1 MLRLRQPSR
10 CQVKVSPLDTRLH
23 RMATLSEL
31 SRPPKL
37 SSRFKLS
44 SQSKQTSRGSHPG
57 SPTHSRLPSSRAP
70 LRGAWEES
78 NVTWCVVRF
87 PDQLPQEVR
96 RGTCLPGICS
106 RLSRWTSP
114 GSSLS
119 ASLSRHPPSR
129 HLRQIWQS
137 HRHQSQRCQSGR
149 IGGGCLSSRSCLLL
163 LVSWS
168 RPSRLAKPLK
178 QQF

>member
-1 MLRLRQPSR
+1 MNFIIKQCKLLKTSPYLDNTLIRQSIFSLQCFIQRRCYFLLCSDTAFFYESAQAVLRLRQPSR

-70 LRGAWEES
+70 LRGAWEE
-78 NVTWCVVRF
+78 NIETK
-87 PDQLPQEVR
+87 R
-96 RGTCLPGICS
+96 RDGRS
-106 RLSRWTSP
+106 TSP
-114 GSSLS
+114 GNSLS
-119 ASLSRHPPSR
+119 A
-129 HLRQIWQS
+129 
-137 HRHQSQRCQSGR
+137 
-149 IGGGCLSSRSCLLL
+149 
-163 LVSWS
+163 
-168 RPSRLAKPLK
+168 
-178 QQF
+178 

>member
-1 MLRLRQPSR
+1 MNFIIKQRKLLKTSPYLDNTLIRQSTVSASSNDGVIFCYVLIQRFYESAQAVLRLRQPSR

-70 LRGAWEES
+70 LRGAWEE
-78 NVTWCVVRF
+78 NNETK
-87 PDQLPQEVR
+87 R
-96 RGTCLPGICS
+96 RDG
-106 RLSRWTSP
+106 RLTSP
-114 GSSLS
+114 GSSL
-119 ASLSRHPPSR
+119 
-129 HLRQIWQS
+129 
-137 HRHQSQRCQSGR
+137 
-149 IGGGCLSSRSCLLL
+149 
-163 LVSWS
+163 
-168 RPSRLAKPLK
+168 
-178 QQF
+178 